1 MFYIDPEEGGDLS
14 FNICLSD
21 SACQFSNVV
30 AVIAFLASIGELEL
44 KVSVLINW
52 IYFQASLSASFSL
65 TKCPVSSLG
74 NISSQRTCHSQVI
87 SQYQKALVGF
97 HTKDCLQVS
106 GLWLT

>member
-52 IYFQASLSASFSL
+52 IYF
-65 TKCPVSSLG
+65 
-74 NISSQRTCHSQVI
+74 
-87 SQYQKALVGF
+87 
-97 HTKDCLQVS
+97 
-106 GLWLT
+106 